1 RVAVSALK
9 TAYHRKTF
17 ASVLA
22 HNQCSVGFEEAV
34 RILWIHNEIREV
46 ERAPYHPLALVA
58 LVPGHSAV
66 IGNEQRALWR
76 FDKHI
81 NALRVRRRNLH
92 RDPTVWFFRETLVG
106 FLRDLR
112 PGVAAIRGTEQ
123 SASRRCSRTLATG

>member
-1 RVAVSALK
+1 MIKLGDGQVFAFPPFAAAVIRVPHSAVVSHKHHLRIGWVDPHVVRIAVSSLK
-9 TAYHRKTF
+9 TAYYRKTF
-17 ASVLA
+17 ACVLA
-22 HNQCSVGFEEAV
+22 DNQCSVGLEEAV

-81 NALRVRRRNLH
+81 NALRV
-92 RDPTVWFFRETLVG
+92 
-106 FLRDLR
+106 
-112 PGVAAIRGTEQ
+112 
-123 SASRRCSRTLATG
+123 